1 MDRARIESCLAQVAA
16 YRASGQKARQWAA
29 ANGVSIRELASWSA
43 HARRWQAQLDGVA
56 APEPASRARL
66 GFVAATL
73 PATVTGS
80 VRVEIG
86 AAAGAL
92 PIVLHWPVGATR
104 ELACW
109 VREVR
114 R

>member
-1 MDRARIESCLAQVAA
+1 MDRERIERCLAQVAA
-16 YRASGQKARQWAA
+16 YRASGQKAGQWAA

-56 APEPASRARL
+56 APEPASRGRAGA

-73 PATVTGS
+73 PATMTGS
-80 VRVEIG
+80 VRVEVG

-92 PIVLHWPVGATR
+92 PIVLHWPV
-104 ELACW
+104 
-109 VREVR
+109 V
-114 R
+114 